1 MTSHCTSPSASRKCA
16 VIAGNATLTAM
27 SSGASEAPSPT
38 MARPTA
44 GCFIRSA
51 GGPPAQLRDAAGTPA
66 LRKISEVLGQERHH
80 ALPGLLGRGR
90 VIGRALLVGEGV
102 LGIVAIDLGLGATG
116 GHLLLEVVYDLGC
129 APIVLVREVP
139 LQGDPDLGRIGE
151 LARRHTIERHAAGDA
166 GHARGGRDGER
177 PAHAEA

>member
-16 VIAGNATLTAM
+16 VIAGSATLTAM

-51 GGPPAQLRDAAGTPA
+51 GVPPAQLHDAGGTPA

-80 ALPGLLGRGR
+80 AFPGLLGRGR
-90 VIGRALLVGEGV
+90 VVGRALLVGEGV
-102 LGIVAIDLGLGATG
+102 CRVVAVDLRLVVAG
-116 GHLLLEVVYDLGC
+116 GHRLLEVVHHLRGAPVVGVGEMALEGNLDLG
-129 APIVLVREVP
+129 
-139 LQGDPDLGRIGE
+139 
-151 LARRHTIERHAAGDA
+151 
-166 GHARGGRDGER
+166 
-177 PAHAEA
+177 